1 MAQPDLLTVEEV
13 AALLH
18 LHPATVRAMAA
29 GRKIPAARVGHRW
42 LFLRTDVMA
51 WVQSR
56 RQGVVQPSRPVVDLP
71 RVVEPPKLDERRVTI
86 FKRASWRQAAAPT
99 APREARP

>member
-1 MAQPDLLTVEEV
+1 MTTQPDPLLTVEEV

-42 LFLRTDVMA
+42 LFLRADVMA
-51 WVQSR
+51 WVQGR
-56 RQGVVQPSRPVVDLP
+56 KTGPVLHRPVVELP
-71 RVVEPPKLDERRVTI
+71 RVVEPPKLGERRVAI
-86 FKRASWRQAAAPT
+86 FKDAPWRQAQS
-99 APREARP
+99 